1 MIYVGTDIVPI
12 SRIDKMIKE
21 KGDHFLSHIFSTT
34 EQDICNKKASP
45 SIHYS
50 GKFAAKEAVKKAI
63 LSSKSV
69 LTIPLSSI
77 EIQNDKDGM
86 PLVQI
91 QGDDVFDIKNVSVS
105 ISHAGNYATATAIL
119 ELQ

>member
-12 SRIDKMIKE
+12 SRIDKLIQE
-21 KGDHFLSHIFSTT
+21 KGDHFLSYIFSRT
-34 EQDICNKKASP
+34 EQDICNKKAFP

-63 LSSKSV
+63 LSSKV
-69 LTIPLSSI
+69 LLSIPLSSI
-77 EIQNDKDGM
+77 EIQNDNDGM

-91 QGDDVFDIKNVSVS
+91 QGNGFDFKYLKVS
-105 ISHAGNYATATAIL
+105 ISHAGDYAIATAIL
-119 ELQ
+119 ELE